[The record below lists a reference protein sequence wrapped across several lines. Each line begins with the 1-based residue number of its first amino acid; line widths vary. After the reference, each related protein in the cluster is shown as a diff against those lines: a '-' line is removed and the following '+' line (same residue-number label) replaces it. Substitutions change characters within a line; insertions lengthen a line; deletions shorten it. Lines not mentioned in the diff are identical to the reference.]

1 MSLKPVRRPS
11 RGRAV
16 VLGALLA
23 LGLAACSGGAGD
35 SSAESG
41 AAAPESVADEAVGGD
56 GTSRDLAGAAS
67 AVTLREL
74 VTTGSATLVVAD
86 PIAAAQQ
93 LARIVEQVGGRV
105 EQRNE
110 QAGSDDEPGRAS
122 MTLRIPA
129 DQVTPTIDALDDVGT
144 VSDVTI
150 DTVDVTATA
159 QDLDARI
166 AALETS
172 TDRLRGLM
180 AGAASVSDLLEVERE
195 LSTRQAELDSL
206 RAQRENLSD
215 EVAMST
221 LRVDIVADAEAVT
234 SQEEEPSFIGGLAAG
249 WEALVSTV
257 QVVVLVV
264 GVLLPWL
271 AVAALAY
278 VVYRVVRTARQRRA
292 PEPGTTPP
300 ATEPEREPARVP

>member
-1 MSLKPVRRPS
+1 MSHKPVRRPT

-23 LGLAACSGGAGD
+23 LGLAACSGGGGD
-35 SSAESG
+35 SSVESG
-41 AAAPESVADEAVGGD
+41 AAPESVSDEAVGGD
-56 GTSRDLAGAAS
+56 GTASDLAGAAS
-67 AVTLREL
+67 AATLREL

-234 SQEEEPSFIGGLAAG
+234 SQEEEPGFIGGLAAG

>member
-1 MSLKPVRRPS
+1 MSPRPSRRPT

-16 VLGALLA
+16 VLGVLLA
-23 LGLAACSGGAGD
+23 LGLAACSGGASDGSAD
-35 SSAESG
+35 SAG
-41 AAAPESVADEAVGGD
+41 APESVTDEAAGGD
-56 GTSRDLAGAAS
+56 NAAGDLAGTVS

-86 PIAAAQQ
+86 PVAAAQQ

-105 EQRNE
+105 EQRSE
-110 QAGSDDEPGRAS
+110 QAGSDGEPGRAS

-129 DQVTPTIDALDDVGT
+129 DQVTPTIDALDGVGT

-166 AALETS
+166 SALETS

-180 AGAASVSDLLEVERE
+180 AGAASVTDLLEVERE

-206 RAQRENLSD
+206 RAQREHLSD

-221 LRVDIVADAEAVT
+221 LRVDIVADAAAVT
-234 SQEEEPSFIGGLAAG
+234 SQEEEPGFVGGLAAG

-278 VVYRVVRTARQRRA
+278 VAYRVVRTARRRRA